1 MGFLGG
7 RRSESSAFYRVL
19 KEGIGDIDFERDSVH
34 THVGV
39 RDSKRGT
46 KAFSF
51 LLRDPTAEGVSFSG
65 WPVLRLR
72 IEGEDF
78 DGSVPTR
85 IMPAALELQKE
96 IHRTYALA
104 QFGKP
109 GHFASSHGPDRRRSE
124 IVVKVEEGSS
134 SYIMALIDILN
145 WMSKGKMTP
154 QPTIT
159 LVALATV
166 LGGG

>member
-1 MGFLGG
+1 MSVFEIK
-7 RRSESSAFYRVL
+7 SEG
-19 KEGIGDIDFERDSVH
+19 E
-34 THVGV
+34 
-39 RDSKRGT
+39 
-46 KAFSF
+46 AFSF
-51 LLRDPTAEGVSFSG
+51 LLRDPTAEGLSFSA

-72 IEGEDF
+72 IEGEGF

-85 IMPAALELQKE
+85 IMPAAPELQKE

-109 GHFASSHGPDRRRSE
+109 DIRKLSRTDRRRSE
-124 IVVKVEEGSS
+124 IVVKEGSS

-166 LGGG
+166 LGEGWYAKEIINNREEARKEGALAETDAK

>member
-1 MGFLGG
+1 MSVFEIK
-7 RRSESSAFYRVL
+7 SED
-19 KEGIGDIDFERDSVH
+19 E
-34 THVGV
+34 
-39 RDSKRGT
+39 
-46 KAFSF
+46 AFSF
-51 LLRDPTAEGVSFSG
+51 LLRDPTAEGASFSG
-65 WPVLRLR
+65 WPVLSLR

-96 IHRTYALA
+96 IHRTCE
-104 QFGKP
+104 FGKLDI
-109 GHFASSHGPDRRRSE
+109 HKLSRTDRRTSE
-124 IVVKVEEGSS
+124 IVVKEGSS
-134 SYIMALIDILN
+134 SYIMALIGILN

-166 LGGG
+166 LGGGWYAKEIINNREEARKEAALAEADAK

>member
-1 MGFLGG
+1 
-7 RRSESSAFYRVL
+7 
-19 KEGIGDIDFERDSVH
+19 
-34 THVGV
+34 
-39 RDSKRGT
+39 
-46 KAFSF
+46 
-51 LLRDPTAEGVSFSG
+51 
-65 WPVLRLR
+65 
-72 IEGEDF
+72 
-78 DGSVPTR
+78 
-85 IMPAALELQKE
+85 MPAAPELQKE

-104 QFGKP
+104 KFGKP
-109 GHFASSHGPDRRRSE
+109 DIRKLSRTDRRRSE

-166 LGGG
+166 LGEGWYAKEIINNREEARKEAALAETDAK

>member
-1 MGFLGG
+1 MSVFEIK
-7 RRSESSAFYRVL
+7 SED
-19 KEGIGDIDFERDSVH
+19 E
-34 THVGV
+34 
-39 RDSKRGT
+39 
-46 KAFSF
+46 AFSF
-51 LLRDPTAEGVSFSG
+51 LLRDPTSEGLSFSA
-65 WPVLRLR
+65 WLMLRLR

-109 GHFASSHGPDRRRSE
+109 DIRQLSRTDRRRSE
-124 IVVKVEEGSS
+124 IVVKEGSS

-166 LGGG
+166 LGEGWYAKEIINNREEARKEGALAETDAK